1 VTKIKYLLFIYL
13 VTPKTRAKHE
23 PPLFNEPASETC
35 SGQTLQLIFSI
46 SDEETK
52 KFDNLNCR
60 PSLPCLRNSAF
71 TNSST
76 SRPGKRVRK
85 GEEKRGIHR
94 HRSKYRRCCSRRR
107 SSSGQFSDKFFP
119 PKFWKRC
126 KIFSTNF
133 WMALLTF
140 RNEIQLERH
149 PVRQPAS
156 PPPTWKK
163 LFNKTKK
170 KCKISNEKISW
181 KKVFLKPGTFLT
193 VHAQQ
198 LKLY

>member
-1 VTKIKYLLFIYL
+1 LQWTN
-13 VTPKTRAKHE
+13 A
-23 PPLFNEPASETC
+23 PAY
-35 SGQTLQLIFSI
+35 FSI

-52 KFDNLNCR
+52 KFDNTICR

-85 GEEKRGIHR
+85 GEEKRGIRR
-94 HRSKYRRCCSRRR
+94 HRSKYRRCCSRRL
-107 SSSGQFSDKFFP
+107 SSSGQFSDKIFP

-163 LFNKTKK
+163 NFLIKQKNVKSVTKK
-170 KCKISNEKISW
+170 
-181 KKVFLKPGTFLT
+181 
-193 VHAQQ
+193 
-198 LKLY
+198 